1 MSCARWMD
9 EETGRAREKGGTRG
23 EISRRGEPTKERKTD
38 RSCASF
44 SSSSQRASGVEYR
57 RKLEMMAQ
65 AQGAAIPAKLDIER
79 QILSQVERL
88 PGPIESKRLGLQIMT
103 GEIDRFGFED
113 YLNQASM
120 REEGPR
126 ADTHSIMEAKL
137 NLGPNVGRF

>member
-1 MSCARWMD
+1 
-9 EETGRAREKGGTRG
+9 
-23 EISRRGEPTKERKTD
+23 
-38 RSCASF
+38 
-44 SSSSQRASGVEYR
+44 
-57 RKLEMMAQ
+57 MMAQ

-79 QILSQVERL
+79 QILSQVKRL

-103 GEIDRFGFED
+103 GEIERFGFED

>member
-1 MSCARWMD
+1 
-9 EETGRAREKGGTRG
+9 
-23 EISRRGEPTKERKTD
+23 
-38 RSCASF
+38 
-44 SSSSQRASGVEYR
+44 
-57 RKLEMMAQ
+57 MMAQ

-126 ADTHSIMEAKL
+126 GLYSGLGARLCRVVPGQGLIFMSYESISQFVRRKVLEKHEKQ
-137 NLGPNVGRF
+137 